1 MEHGTRSSV
10 VTRFIPEHSADS
22 RAHAGSMMVYYAWA
36 GLAVMALALS
46 LRTLVAAFMML
57 AGG

>member
-1 MEHGTRSSV
+1 
-10 VTRFIPEHSADS
+10 
-22 RAHAGSMMVYYAWA
+22 MMVYYAWA